1 MHYSFYYTELI
12 ERIEDVQYILENF
25 SIVKRK
31 DEQQYGYYYTKELIL
46 TIYDEFNKCLK
57 SRIEYNEE
65 KLEVS
70 IFKW

>member
-1 MHYSFYYTELI
+1 M
-12 ERIEDVQYILENF
+12 
-25 SIVKRK
+25 KRK